1 MKRAFEHVAVAF
13 SYFSIVPVRGTE
25 MLPAPSAAA
34 LVALPLV
41 GAAIGACAGWAAWI
55 AASLGSQP
63 LATAAAFSVPIVL
76 SGAIH
81 LDGYLDCSDAV
92 FASVAPERRLE
103 ILKDPRHGTYAVA
116 AFAVNAVC
124 SLAAISSCK
133 PARLPWAL
141 AYTGALARL
150 AAVWNAR
157 HFPYAPGG
165 RETRAFTSRPN
176 ASVLVFETLA
186 MLGASFAFGAKT
198 ALVVPGALLVAR
210 ATGSTLATR
219 LGGGL
224 VGDAYGF
231 IIVALEPALLACVVL
246 TSKAT

>member
-13 SYFSIVPVRGTE
+13 SYFSIFPVRGSE
-25 MLPAPSAAA
+25 MLPAPDAAA

-41 GAAIGACAGWAAWI
+41 GAAIGACAGCAAWLV
-55 AASLGSQP
+55 ASLGSRP
-63 LATAAAFSVPIVL
+63 LAIATAFALPIVL

-92 FASVAPERRLE
+92 FASVSPERRLE
-103 ILKDPRHGTYAVA
+103 ILKDPRHGTYAMA
-116 AFAVNAVC
+116 ALVVGAV
-124 SLAAISSCK
+124 STLAALSECK
-133 PARLPWAL
+133 PARLPLML

-157 HFPYAPGG
+157 NLPYARGG
-165 RETRAFTSRPN
+165 RVTRAFTSRPN
-176 ASVLVFETLA
+176 ERVLALETLV
-186 MLGASFAFGAKT
+186 LFGASFAFGAKT
-198 ALVVPGALLVAR
+198 VILVPAALVVAGIAGR
-210 ATGSTLATR
+210 TLATR

-231 IIVALEPALLACVVL
+231 IIVALEPVLLASVAL
-246 TSKAT
+246 ASE